1 MSKGNWHGGKG
12 SKRRPG
18 NSTKFAENWDK
29 IFSKKS
35 KKDVDL
41 KSHLG
46 DNGIHNEDKR
56 SENVKIK
63 KK

>member
-1 MSKGNWHGGKG
+1 MSKG
-12 SKRRPG
+12 SKRRPED
-18 NSTKFAENWDK
+18 STKIADNWDK
-29 IFSKKS
+29 IFSKKF